1 VRKTF
6 TAADRSVRS
15 FRVVP
20 RRPAIAFIL
29 ITLLIDVMSFGLLL
43 PVLPA
48 LVGEFTTGRDAQTY
62 WYGAMIVTFGLTQFF
77 CAPLLGALSDRYGR
91 RPVLLGSIAG
101 LGSMFLLSALA
112 TSLTGLVLARVLGG
126 VLAANF
132 AVANAYV
139 ADLTTPENR
148 AKSFGL
154 IGAAFGIGYIIGPM
168 VGGLL
173 GSIDIRLPFYVAAGL
188 SAANFLYGLLVV
200 PESLPPERRKPL
212 QWLRANPISSLRGLA
227 KLRSVG
233 VLVAVIALANLA
245 QFILHSTWVLFTDF
259 RFGWGPRETGL
270 SLFAVG
276 VMAALVQGGLL
287 GWLMRTLGER
297 RVVLAGL
304 ASGAVA
310 YVAYGLTTTGWV
322 MYVIIVVNL
331 LAFAV
336 GPALGAIVSKAA
348 DPTEQGLAMGSLT
361 SLSALM
367 AVTAPFLGTPLLAI
381 VSHLPAQDWRIGA
394 PFFLSAALSFVA
406 LTLAAYHFRRHHAP
420 DAAHVA
426 PAARG

>member
-1 VRKTF
+1 MK
-6 TAADRSVRS
+6 
-15 FRVVP
+15 
-20 RRPAIAFIL
+20 RRPAIVFIL
-29 ITLLIDVMSFGLLL
+29 ITLLLDVMGFGLLL

-48 LVGEFTTGRDAQTY
+48 LVGEFTTSRDAQTY

-77 CAPLLGALSDRYGR
+77 CSPFLGALSDRFGR
-91 RPVLLGSIAG
+91 RPVLLGSIFG
-101 LGSMFLLSALA
+101 LGTMFLLSALA
-112 TSLTGLVLARVLGG
+112 TSLTGLLLARVLGG

-154 IGAAFGIGYIIGPM
+154 IGAAFGIGYIVGPM

-188 SAANFLYGLLVV
+188 SALNFLYGLLVV
-200 PESLPPERRKPL
+200 PESLPAERRKPL
-212 QWLRANPISSLRGLA
+212 QWKRANPITSLRGLA
-227 KLRSVG
+227 KLRTVG
-233 VLVAVIALANLA
+233 VLVAVIAVANLA

-276 VMAALVQGGLL
+276 MMAALVQGGLL

-304 ASGAVA
+304 ASGTLA
-310 YVAYGLTTTGWV
+310 YVAYGLTTVGWM
-322 MYVIIVVNL
+322 MYAVIVANV

-336 GPALGAIVSKAA
+336 GPALSAIVSKAT
-348 DPTEQGLAMGSLT
+348 DPGEQGLAMGSLT

-367 AVTAPFLGTPLLAI
+367 AVAAPFIGTPLLAG
-381 VSHLPAQDWRIGA
+381 VSHLPAGDWRIGA
-394 PFFLSAALSFVA
+394 PFFMSAVLSFTA
-406 LTLAAYHFRRHHAP
+406 LVLAIVHFRRHQATSV
-420 DAAHVA
+420 AHVA
-426 PAARG
+426 PITHG

>member
-1 VRKTF
+1 MPID
-6 TAADRSVRS
+6 ADRSPIA
-15 FRVVP
+15 RVIPSRLVQ

-77 CAPLLGALSDRYGR
+77 CAPVLGALSDRYGR
-91 RPVLLGSIAG
+91 RPILLGSIAG

-126 VLAANF
+126 ALAANF

-139 ADLTTPENR
+139 ADLTTPEKR
-148 AKSFGL
+148 AKSFGM

-188 SAANFLYGLLVV
+188 SAANFLYGLFVV

-212 QWLRANPISSLRGLA
+212 QWQRANPVSSLRGLA
-227 KLRSVG
+227 RLRSVG

-245 QFILHSTWVLFTDF
+245 QFILHSTWVLFTNF

-287 GWLMRTLGER
+287 SWLMRTLGR
-297 RVVLAGL
+297 
-304 ASGAVA
+304 
-310 YVAYGLTTTGWV
+310 
-322 MYVIIVVNL
+322 
-331 LAFAV
+331 
-336 GPALGAIVSKAA
+336 
-348 DPTEQGLAMGSLT
+348 
-361 SLSALM
+361 
-367 AVTAPFLGTPLLAI
+367 
-381 VSHLPAQDWRIGA
+381 
-394 PFFLSAALSFVA
+394 
-406 LTLAAYHFRRHHAP
+406 
-420 DAAHVA
+420 
-426 PAARG
+426 AARCTRRPRVGHAGVCGVRSDHSRLVHVRDHRGQSSGIRGRAGAGRDRLEGRRSE

>member
-1 VRKTF
+1 MK
-6 TAADRSVRS
+6 
-15 FRVVP
+15 
-20 RRPAIAFIL
+20 RRPAIVFIL
-29 ITLLIDVMSFGLLL
+29 ITLLIDVMGFGLLL

-77 CAPLLGALSDRYGR
+77 CSPFLGALSDRYGR

-101 LGSMFLLSALA
+101 LGMMFLLSALA
-112 TSLTGLVLARVLGG
+112 TSLTGLLLARVLGG

-139 ADLTTPENR
+139 ADITTPEKR

-154 IGAAFGIGYIIGPM
+154 IGAAFGIGYIVGPM

-188 SAANFLYGLLVV
+188 SALNFLYGLLVV
-200 PESLPPERRKPL
+200 PESLPAERRTPL
-212 QWLRANPISSLRGLA
+212 QWKRANPISSLRGLA
-227 KLRSVG
+227 KLRTVG

-245 QFILHSTWVLFTDF
+245 QFILHSTWVLFTNF

-276 VMAALVQGGLL
+276 MMAALVQGGLL
-287 GWLMRTLGER
+287 GWLLRTLGER

-304 ASGAVA
+304 ASGTLA
-310 YVAYGLTTTGWV
+310 YVAYGLTTVGWM
-322 MYVIIVVNL
+322 MYAIIVANL

-336 GPALGAIVSKAA
+336 GPALNAIVSKAA
-348 DPTEQGLAMGSLT
+348 DPSEQGLAMGSLT

-367 AVTAPFLGTPLLAI
+367 AVIAPFIGTPLLAG
-381 VSHLPAQDWRIGA
+381 VSHLPAGDWRIGA
-394 PFFLSAALSFVA
+394 PFFMSAVLSLMALM
-406 LTLAAYHFRRHHAP
+406 LAIVHFRRHRNQPVAHAVTVT
-420 DAAHVA
+420 H
-426 PAARG
+426 G

>member
-6 TAADRSVRS
+6 TAADRSVHS
-15 FRVVP
+15 FRFVP

-227 KLRSVG
+227 RLRSVG
-233 VLVAVIALANLA
+233 VLVAVIALAHLGSVHR
-245 QFILHSTWVLFTDF
+245 FPF
-259 RFGWGPRETGL
+259 RLGPARNRT
-270 SLFAVG
+270 FAVRG
-276 VMAALVQGGLL
+276 RGHGGA
-287 GWLMRTLGER
+287 GAGRI
-297 RVVLAGL
+297 AGL
-304 ASGAVA
+304 ADA
-310 YVAYGLTTTGWV
+310 YAG
-322 MYVIIVVNL
+322 
-331 LAFAV
+331 
-336 GPALGAIVSKAA
+336 
-348 DPTEQGLAMGSLT
+348 
-361 SLSALM
+361 
-367 AVTAPFLGTPLLAI
+367 
-381 VSHLPAQDWRIGA
+381 R
-394 PFFLSAALSFVA
+394 
-406 LTLAAYHFRRHHAP
+406 
-420 DAAHVA
+420 
-426 PAARG
+426 AARGVGRSRLGSCGVCRVRSHDDRLGDVRDHRRQFARVCGGAGAGRDRLEGG